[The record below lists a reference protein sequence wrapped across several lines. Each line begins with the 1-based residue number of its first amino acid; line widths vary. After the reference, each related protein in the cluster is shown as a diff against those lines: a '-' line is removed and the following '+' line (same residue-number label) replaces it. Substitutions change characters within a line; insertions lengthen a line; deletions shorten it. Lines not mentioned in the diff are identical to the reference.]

1 MMSIEL
7 NDTDPAIKPI
17 DRFIAEKYIQ
27 GNEWFKISKHTVKQL
42 DPYIMRNEST
52 QTEMYNHRD
61 IEIINDEELEIL
73 SEFPINIMN
82 WYFDLEC
89 NSHQY
94 LLPNPNISEDCI
106 TQISVYYKIYKST
119 SDSDVGSYL
128 ITWLPTSTIEESRV
142 DLTSTESQ
150 KGSTESKSNV
160 KPEMIEY
167 KLII

>member
-1 MMSIEL
+1 
-7 NDTDPAIKPI
+7 
-17 DRFIAEKYIQ
+17 
-27 GNEWFKISKHTVKQL
+27 
-42 DPYIMRNEST
+42 
-52 QTEMYNHRD
+52 
-61 IEIINDEELEIL
+61 
-73 SEFPINIMN
+73 
-82 WYFDLEC
+82 
-89 NSHQY
+89 
-94 LLPNPNISEDCI
+94 LPNPNISEDCI

-167 KLII
+167 KLIIVDAEKEMIEYYFNLMRNVCPDCRIGHNTFNFDNPYLYKRCKLLDIDPWIQEP